1 MKINQNIISIPPF
14 ISTSWKNVISLRSDQ
29 STLFVELMNGSI
41 IEVPNLGPASL
52 QSIFEAHEKYM
63 EQELQSKPPF
73 ENQEPP
79 NEPNFNLGN
88 GFSLPLQLSIEGNM
102 GSMLQHSPEA
112 SHSPN
117 LPPEVLDKISTLAR
131 VVGLEG
137 MDSFPKAEPHCNCMH
152 CQLMRAIH
160 QDENEESVIE
170 ALEEEVSDEDLTFRD
185 WEIRQ
190 TADKLYLVSN
200 PIRVDEHFNVFLGD
214 PIGCTCGEK
223 NCEHIRAVLN
233 S

>member
-1 MKINQNIISIPPF
+1 MKINQKILSIPPF

-29 STLFVELMNGSI
+29 AVLFVELLNGSV
-41 IEVPNLGPASL
+41 IEVPGLDLGVM
-52 QSIFEAHEKYM
+52 QSIFEAHEKFM
-63 EQELQSKPPF
+63 EQEIPATQSQVTQDLQP
-73 ENQEPP
+73 
-79 NEPNFNLGN
+79 EPNFNLGN
-88 GFSLPLQLSIEGNM
+88 GFSLPLQLSIEGSM
-102 GSMLQHSPEA
+102 GNMLQHSPEA

-137 MDSFPKAEPHCNCMH
+137 MDNFPKAEPHCNCMH

-160 QDENEESVIE
+160 MEDQENPQDE
-170 ALEEEVSDEDLTFRD
+170 AAEEEVSDEDLTFRD
-185 WEIRQ
+185 WEIKQ
-190 TADKLYLVSN
+190 TADNLYLVSN
-200 PIRVDEHFNVFLGD
+200 PIIDEHFNVFLGD
-214 PIGCTCGEK
+214 SIGCTCGEN